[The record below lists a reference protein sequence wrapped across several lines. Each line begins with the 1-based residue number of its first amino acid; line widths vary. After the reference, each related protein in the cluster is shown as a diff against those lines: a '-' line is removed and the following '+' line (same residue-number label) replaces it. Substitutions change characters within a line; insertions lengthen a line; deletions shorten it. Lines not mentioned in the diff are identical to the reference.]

1 MIRVSVRFSM
11 FGVSVIKQGIVPC
24 KLLIAA
30 SEIAVFLG
38 CNITDATPIF
48 CQAHTVVHRVVNIIA
63 IGPRSRK
70 R

>member
-1 MIRVSVRFSM
+1 MIRVSVRFNM
-11 FGVSVIKQGIVPC
+11 FGVRVIKQGIVLC

-30 SEIAVFLG
+30 SEIEVFVG
-38 CNITDATPIF
+38 CNITDATPYF
-48 CQAHTVVHRVVNIIA
+48 SKAHTVVHRVVNS